1 MPRVEHERDTQ
12 IREPPAHGCGV
23 VATNPQVDD
32 RCRKGWMLRKIEGI
46 PQFAGGEYTSARSAK
61 LIFEFDCNG
70 WLFLDNE
77 DGAPRERE
85 TIHEVLRY

>member
-1 MPRVEHERDTQ
+1 
-12 IREPPAHGCGV
+12 
-23 VATNPQVDD
+23 
-32 RCRKGWMLRKIEGI
+32 MLRKIEGI